1 MPIPCSRDDF
11 WPYTVLRTSISGVKV
26 SPFSPDF
33 LLREERKPHECKCQF
48 QPVCVRCLI
57 VPGFQVLSVYDLSSE
72 EAQGACR
79 RMRHYVSLPIPLE
92 ETLTQAIS
100 ILGGRLAYLNRVSR
114 AYDMVEMA
122 RHMLVVEKGWL
133 LGRIG
138 LIQDCDDD
146 VMDEVRLANV
156 DIGLI

>member
-1 MPIPCSRDDF
+1 MRF
-11 WPYTVLRTSISGVKV
+11 
-26 SPFSPDF
+26 
-33 LLREERKPHECKCQF
+33 
-48 QPVCVRCLI
+48 LI
-57 VPGFQVLSVYDLSSE
+57 VTGLQVLTVYDLSPE
-72 EAQGACR
+72 EALGACK
-79 RMRHYVSLPIPLE
+79 RMRHNSSLPIPLE

-114 AYDMVEMA
+114 ANDMVEMVH
-122 RHMLVVEKGWL
+122 HMLTVEKGWL

-156 DIGLI
+156 DIGLT